1 MWGIAVWLLKQI
13 GLMLNTFQNNIIAG
27 VIDVQSSPVDVITAS
42 QIPSDTDPGKIF
54 LIKQELD
61 ISNN

>member
-13 GLMLNTFQNNIIAG
+13 GLMLNTFQSNIIAG
-27 VIDVQSSPVDVITAS
+27 VIDVQSSPIDVVTAT
-42 QIPSDTDPGKIF
+42 QIPPDADPGKIF

>member
-27 VIDVQSSPVDVITAS
+27 VIDVQSSPVDVVTAA
-42 QIPSDTDPGKIF
+42 QIPQDADPGKIF

-61 ISNN
+61 IS

>member
-42 QIPSDTDPGKIF
+42 
-54 LIKQELD
+54 
-61 ISNN
+61 